1 MIAVLTAD
9 LVNSTKL
16 EPKDLVKTTTW
27 LQDYFAQNLKAP
39 QTLSAIYRG
48 DEFQLVFRKPQQA
61 LYETLLLK
69 LKLKLAFPWNQDCTM
84 SLAYGHADVITD
96 GPQTSQGPVFV
107 TSGRNLNKTKK
118 GDVLISSP
126 VQSSKTYTL
135 LLKLINHQLE
145 KLTRSQVELLTTYI
159 ENKFPE
165 HKELA
170 LTTGTSRQNISNR
183 LSAIGADL
191 IKEFVQLDDHT

>member
-16 EPKDLVKTTTW
+16 EPENLVKVTTW
-27 LQDYFAQNLKAP
+27 LQDYFVQNLMAT

-48 DEFQLVFRKPQQA
+48 DEFQLIFKKPQQA

-69 LKLKLAFPWNQDCTM
+69 LKLKLAFSWNQDCTM
-84 SLAYGHADVITD
+84 SLAYGHADIITD

-107 TSGRNLNKTKK
+107 SSGRNLSKTKK
-118 GDVLISSP
+118 GDLFISFP
-126 VQSSKTYTL
+126 FKSSDTYL
-135 LLKLINHQLE
+135 LLIKLINHQLE
-145 KLTRSQVELLTTYI
+145 KLTRSQVELLTIYL
-159 ENKFPE
+159 ENRFPE

-170 LTTGTSRQNISNR
+170 QITDTSRQNISNR

-191 IKEFVQLDDHT
+191 IKEFIQLDDHT